1 MAVASFRSEDGAAPR
16 LQRDRLTLTLYGS
29 FVTWG
34 WLLYSFNPSV
44 PLLAHERGLSSAQAG
59 LHGTSM
65 ALGGLAAAV
74 LAPRAVLWWGRRTAV
89 VAAGATVAVG
99 VVGLVLGPSLVWTLL
114 AMLVVSTG
122 GNVLIASSQVGL
134 ALRHGRVAT
143 AAITEANGVGSGV
156 GLFGPLAVGA
166 AVGAGWG
173 WRPAVLVTAVIAVAG
188 ALVVLRLPASPAL
201 STHGSRSRAAAG
213 GVPGAPVAA
222 ERAPVPAVV
231 GAGEVLDEE
240 TELLVHDDPPVLP
253 SAAVLPP
260 AALPHVRYRPAAAAV
275 LFIVSLV
282 AAIAIEN
289 ATTYW
294 ATALLIDRTGARAG
308 IATAATAGLV
318 AGMTAIRFVVGPLSL
333 RVRPALLLTGAF
345 LVAIAGWAVLWS
357 TTSTA
362 VAMAGLVLAGFGYG
376 AQYPL
381 SIALMLGSSPGHGD
395 RVQGYATLAGG
406 AAVGIAPLL
415 LGALADGVGMHTA
428 FVVVPVLAAFGAGAA
443 VLGGRA
449 LRRAEG

>member
-1 MAVASFRSEDGAAPR
+1 MAVASFRPEDGTVPR
-16 LQRDRLTLTLYGS
+16 LRRDRLTVTLYGS

-59 LHGTSM
+59 LHGTAM
-65 ALGGLAAAV
+65 ALGGLVAAV
-74 LAPRAVLWWGRRTAV
+74 LAPRSVQWWGRRTAV
-89 VAAGATVAVG
+89 VAAGVTVAVG
-99 VVGLVLGPSLVWTLL
+99 VVGLVLGPALVWTLL
-114 AMLVVSTG
+114 AMLVLATG

-166 AVGAGWG
+166 AVAVGWG
-173 WRPAVLVTAVIAVAG
+173 WRPAVLVTAGI
-188 ALVVLRLPASPAL
+188 ALVGAVFVLRLPSSAAL
-201 STHGSRSRAAAG
+201 STRGSRSRAPSSDG
-213 GVPGAPVAA
+213 TVLPLT
-222 ERAPVPAVV
+222 APVPVAV
-231 GAGEVLDEE
+231 GAEAGALDEE
-240 TELLVHDDPPVLP
+240 TLLLTHDEPAVLP
-253 SAAVLPP
+253 SSAVLPP
-260 AALPHVRYRPAAAAV
+260 SAVPHVRYRPAAAAL

-318 AGMTAIRFVVGPLSL
+318 AGMTATRFVVGPLSL
-333 RVRPALLLTGAF
+333 RMRPAVLLTGAF
-345 LVAIAGWAVLWS
+345 LVAIAGWAVVWS

-362 VAMAGLVLAGFGYG
+362 VAMAGLVLAGLGYG

-381 SIALMLGSSPGHGD
+381 SIALMLGASPGHGD

-406 AAVGIAPLL
+406 AAIGVAPLL
-415 LGALADGVGMHTA
+415 LGALADAFGMHTA
-428 FVVVPVLAAFGAGAA
+428 FVIVPLLACAGAA
-443 VLGGRA
+443 AAALGGRA

>member
-1 MAVASFRSEDGAAPR
+1 MAPR
-16 LQRDRLTLTLYGS
+16 LRRDRLTVTLYGS

-44 PLLAHERGLSSAQAG
+44 PLLAHERGLSSAEAG
-59 LHGTSM
+59 LHGTAM
-65 ALGGLAAAV
+65 AFGGLAAAV
-74 LAPRAVLWWGRRTAV
+74 LAPRAVRWWGRRTAV
-89 VAAGATVAVG
+89 VAAGGTVAFG
-99 VVGLVLGPSLVWTLL
+99 VTGLVLGPSLVWTLL
-114 AMLVVSTG
+114 AMLGVSTG
-122 GNVLIASSQVGL
+122 GNVLIAASQVGL
-134 ALRHGRVAT
+134 ALRHGRIAT

-166 AVGAGWG
+166 AVGVGWG
-173 WRPAVLVTAVIAVAG
+173 WRPAVLVTAVLALAG
-188 ALVVLRLPASPAL
+188 AALVLRLPASEAL
-201 STHGSRSRAAAG
+201 STHGSRSRSGRTAAEPVTPES
-213 GVPGAPVAA
+213 VPVPVGVAA
-222 ERAPVPAVV
+222 ET
-231 GAGEVLDEE
+231 LDAE
-240 TELLVHDDPPVLP
+240 TELLTHDDPPVLP

-260 AALPHVRYRPAAAAV
+260 AAVPHVRYRPAAAAP

-333 RVRPALLLTGAF
+333 RVRPAMLLTWAY
-345 LVAIAGWAVLWS
+345 LVAIAGWAVVWS
-357 TTSTA
+357 TTSTV
-362 VAMAGLVLAGFGYG
+362 VAMVGLVLAGLGYG

-381 SIALMLGSSPGHGD
+381 SIALMLGASPGHGD

-406 AAVGIAPLL
+406 AAVGVAPLL
-415 LGALADGVGMHTA
+415 LGALADGFGMHAA
-428 FVVVPVLAAFGAGAA
+428 FVIVPVLACVGAVAA

-449 LRRAEG
+449 LQRAEG

>member
-1 MAVASFRSEDGAAPR
+1 MAPR
-16 LQRDRLTLTLYGS
+16 LRRDRLTVTLYGS
-29 FVTWG
+29 FITWG

-44 PLLAHERGLSSAQAG
+44 PLLAQERGLSSAQAG
-59 LHGTSM
+59 LHGTAM
-65 ALGGLAAAV
+65 ALGGLVAAV
-74 LAPRAVLWWGRRTAV
+74 LAPRAVQWWGRRAAVAGAGLTVALGV
-89 VAAGATVAVG
+89 VA
-99 VVGLVLGPSLVWTLL
+99 LVLGPSLVWTLL
-114 AMLVVSTG
+114 AMLVVSVG

-166 AVGAGWG
+166 AVAAGWG
-173 WRPAVLVTAVIAVAG
+173 WRPAVLVTSLI
-188 ALVVLRLPASPAL
+188 ALVGAAYVLRLPASAAL
-201 STHGSRSRAAAG
+201 SAHGTRTRPETAKGEKGLAPAVVPVAVAAG
-213 GVPGAPVAA
+213 GTEP
-222 ERAPVPAVV
+222 
-231 GAGEVLDEE
+231 LDEE
-240 TELLVHDDPPVLP
+240 TELLTHDDPAVLP
-253 SAAVLPP
+253 SAPVLPP
-260 AALPHVRYRPAAAAV
+260 AAVPHVRYRPAAAAM

-294 ATALLIDRTGARAG
+294 ATALLIDRTGAQAG

-318 AGMTAIRFVVGPLSL
+318 AGMTVVRFVVGPLSL
-333 RVRPALLLTGAF
+333 RVRPALLLTGAY
-345 LVAIAGWAVLWS
+345 LVAIAGWAVVWT

-362 VAMAGLVLAGFGYG
+362 VAMAGLVLAGLGYG

-381 SIALMLGSSPGHGD
+381 SIALMLGASPGHGD

-406 AAVGIAPLL
+406 VAVGVAPLL
-415 LGALADGVGMHTA
+415 LGALADQLGMHTA
-428 FVVVPVLAAFGAGAA
+428 FVVVPVLACLGVVAA

>member
-1 MAVASFRSEDGAAPR
+1 MAVASFRSQDGVAPR
-16 LQRDRLTLTLYGS
+16 LRRDRLTVTLYGS
-29 FVTWG
+29 FITWG

-74 LAPRAVLWWGRRTAV
+74 LAPRAVQWWGRRTAV
-89 VAAGATVAVG
+89 TAAGVTVAVG
-99 VVGLVLGPSLVWTLL
+99 VVGLVLGPSLPWTLL

-122 GNVLIASSQVGL
+122 GNVLIAASQVGL

-166 AVGAGWG
+166 AVAAGWG
-173 WRPAVLVTAVIAVAG
+173 WRPAVLVTSVL
-188 ALVVLRLPASPAL
+188 ALVGAVFVRRLPASAAL
-201 STHGSRSRAAAG
+201 STYGTRTS
-213 GVPGAPVAA
+213 GAQASELPDP
-222 ERAPVPAVV
+222 APVPVVV
-231 GAGEVLDEE
+231 GADGFDEE
-240 TELLVHDDPPVLP
+240 TELLTHDDPPVLP
-253 SAAVLPP
+253 SAPVLPP
-260 AALPHVRYRPAAAAV
+260 AAVPHVRYRPAAAAV

-318 AGMTAIRFVVGPLSL
+318 AGMTAIRFIVGPLSL
-333 RVRPALLLTGAF
+333 RVRPAMLLTGAF
-345 LVAIAGWAVLWS
+345 LVAIAGWVVVWT

-362 VAMAGLVLAGFGYG
+362 VAMAGLVLAGLGYG

-381 SIALMLGSSPGHGD
+381 SVALMLGASPGHGD
-395 RVQGYATLAGG
+395 RAQGYATLAGG
-406 AAVGIAPLL
+406 AAVGVAPLL

-428 FVVVPVLAAFGAGAA
+428 FVVVPVLACLGAVAA